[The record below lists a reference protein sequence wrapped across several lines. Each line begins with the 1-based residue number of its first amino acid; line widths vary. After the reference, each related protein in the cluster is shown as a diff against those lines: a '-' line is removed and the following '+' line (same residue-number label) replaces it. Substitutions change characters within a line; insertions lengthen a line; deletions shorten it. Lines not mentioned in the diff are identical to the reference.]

1 MFKIR
6 IRSLGAFAA
15 ILGLFFASCQKTPDV
30 DLDNPPPIPEEV
42 LDSTL
47 LIKSIACILNN
58 GSDSVV
64 EHYDYDTINRKITV
78 SWTFSDMDEND
89 PNYVP
94 EFVDAKTEFHY
105 NNAGRLIRVDY
116 THSPHLPPSDDEY
129 TKAEIIYDD
138 ENIVKRII
146 LSYRNRPADVREFEK
161 TMLDDGRYVLEWLEP
176 AISSTSSDISRISFF
191 SADGRVEMN
200 LRISFILNEPF
211 KYDNW
216 LDTIYYD
223 ANGNVE
229 KVFTQQYDAPGHVKD
244 EYFSVEY
251 TDRESG
257 GDEFYNQRKLLLNG
271 ISEIPIGEYDEML
284 LGSMGMFSRYLEFE
298 AAQFS
303 RFPARK
309 ARIRLED
316 GSFQEYQ
323 PVYTFDS
330 KNRLSLITCY
340 FLQPDLHPVTYRIHY
355 FN

>member
-1 MFKIR
+1 MFKMP
-6 IRSLGAFAA
+6 IRSLAAFAA
-15 ILGLFFASCQKTPDV
+15 TLCLFCVSCQKTPDV
-30 DLDNPPPIPEEV
+30 DLDNPPPIPEDV

-47 LIKSIACILNN
+47 LIKSIACILNE
-58 GSDSVV
+58 GRDSVV

-89 PNYVP
+89 PNYIP
-94 EFVDAKTEFHY
+94 ELVDAKTEFNY
-105 NNAGRLIRVDY
+105 NNEGRLIRVDY

-129 TKAEIIYDD
+129 AKTEIIYDN
-138 ENIVKRII
+138 ENIVKSII
-146 LSYRNRPADVREFEK
+146 LSYRNRPADIREFEK
-161 TMLDDGRYVLEWLEP
+161 TILPDGRYILEWREP
-176 AISSTSSDISRISFF
+176 VISSTNSDIFRSSLF
-191 SADGRVEMN
+191 STDGRVEVN
-200 LRISFILNEPF
+200 VRISSSLNTPVIT
-211 KYDNW
+211 YDNW

-229 KVFTQQYDAPGHVKD
+229 KVFTQQYDGQDLTD
-244 EYFSVEY
+244 EYFSVEF
-251 TDRESG
+251 TDRESK
-257 GDEFYNQRKLLLNG
+257 GDQFYNQRKLLLNG

-284 LGSMGMFSRYLEFE
+284 IGSMGLFSRYLEFE

-309 ARIRLED
+309 AKIRLED
-316 GSFQEYQ
+316 GSYQEYQ

-340 FLQPDLHPVTYRIHY
+340 FLQPDLHPVVFRIHY